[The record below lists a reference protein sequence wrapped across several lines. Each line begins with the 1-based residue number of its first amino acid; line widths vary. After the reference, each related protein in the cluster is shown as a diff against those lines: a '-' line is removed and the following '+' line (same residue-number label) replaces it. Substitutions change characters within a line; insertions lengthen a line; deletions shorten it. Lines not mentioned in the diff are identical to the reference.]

1 MMIKWVVIYLKIEL
15 VASDIPSKIVRII
28 GGLVLINLQEHH
40 LSTVTRVG
48 RNATHPLLL
57 TKNKAELNRIN
68 LLALL

>member
-1 MMIKWVVIYLKIEL
+1 MIKWVVIYLKIEL

-48 RNATHPLLL
+48 RNTTHPLLL
-57 TKNKAELNRIN
+57 TKNRFKV
-68 LLALL
+68 